1 MGDKRR
7 HRLNWIFMVLLIATI
22 ACAGS
27 VYAARGTEVETTPQ
41 GDMEWAREQVFLA
54 DATTGEEPIKQ
65 AEFLKMVMTVYDAK
79 EPGVFV
85 PAGAENHWAAGYYA
99 TAKQE
104 GVIDCGCQIKPNMT
118 LTVGEAAKF
127 VANAINL
134 KSTKEKVSLAEI
146 MNWSS
151 NKSDADTTLTYEE
164 AVMLIKKLNGFYME
178 HGLVDKYM
186 EG

>member
-7 HRLNWIFMVLLIATI
+7 HQLNWIFMVLLIATI

-27 VYAARGTEVETTPQ
+27 VYAARGAEAETTPQ
-41 GDMEWAREQVFLA
+41 GDMEWAREQGFLA
-54 DATTGEEPIKQ
+54 EDVTGEEPIKQ

-104 GVIDCGCQIKPNMT
+104 GVIDCGCQIKPHLT
-118 LTVGEAAKF
+118 LTVEEAAKF
-127 VANAINL
+127 VVNAINL
-134 KSTKEKVSLAEI
+134 KSSK
-146 MNWSS
+146 
-151 NKSDADTTLTYEE
+151 
-164 AVMLIKKLNGFYME
+164 AVMKITDVYEWLPDPKDIESSMTNEQAVLLVKKMSEVFIEKGLSIKKRE
-178 HGLVDKYM
+178 
-186 EG
+186 

>member
-41 GDMEWAREQVFLA
+41 GDMEWARAQGFLA
-54 DATTGEEPIKQ
+54 EGVTGEDPIKQ

-118 LTVGEAAKF
+118 LTVEEAAKF
-127 VANAINL
+127 VVNAINL
-134 KSTKEKVSLAEI
+134 KSSGKIVSINEIYKWIPNANNVEASLTNAQAATLLKKTDGFFNEKGL
-146 MNWSS
+146 SS
-151 NKSDADTTLTYEE
+151 K
-164 AVMLIKKLNGFYME
+164 
-178 HGLVDKYM
+178 
-186 EG
+186 